1 MKRKEAV
8 KIIDISPLVSE
19 KLAVFPGDTAFQRQV
34 LMDTKQGDHLGLSW
48 VKTTLHLGAHA
59 DAVNHY
65 HAEGGGIEER
75 SLEDY
80 YGPCQVIHLRKPRGE
95 RIYPADL
102 MKETILAP
110 RILFRT
116 DSFPDP
122 NFWNSDF
129 NSLSPELIHFLS
141 EKGVRLVGID
151 TPSVDPETSKALES
165 HAALFQT
172 GMAVLEGLDLRN
184 AETGIYQLAA
194 FPLRILD
201 ADASPV
207 RAVLIVYEADF
218 L

>member
-1 MKRKEAV
+1 
-8 KIIDISPLVSE
+8 
-19 KLAVFPGDTAFQRQV
+19 
-34 LMDTKQGDHLGLSW
+34 MDTKQGDHLGLSW